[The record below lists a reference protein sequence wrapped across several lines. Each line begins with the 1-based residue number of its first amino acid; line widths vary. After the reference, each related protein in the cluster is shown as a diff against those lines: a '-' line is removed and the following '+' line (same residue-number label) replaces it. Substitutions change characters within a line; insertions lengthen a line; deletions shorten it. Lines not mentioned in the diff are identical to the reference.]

1 MFSLKYFLIYTI
13 AGFVVGFSYN
23 PNKSVAA
30 RRPIDGLFP
39 ISALIVVGLLIWNF
53 ATFPIEWGLLS
64 VGEVFVGYLVGKAI
78 NNTRG

>member
-1 MFSLKYFLIYTI
+1 MFSFKYFLIYSI
-13 AGFVVGFSYN
+13 AGFLLGFSYN

-39 ISALIVVGLLIWNF
+39 IVGLIIFGLLIWNF

-64 VGEVFVGYLVGKAI
+64 IGEVFVGYLVGRGL
-78 NNTRG
+78 NNAKG

>member
-13 AGFVVGFSYN
+13 AGFVVGFTYN

-39 ISALIVVGLLIWNF
+39 IAALIVVGLLIWNF